1 MSLAVWLSGIAGIAC
16 AAPPAG
22 SFINNQVTVSFPDPV
37 TGIAN
42 NSISNT
48 VQAQVQQ
55 VAAFSLSAAQSK
67 NAAAGNTVYFP
78 HTLTNQG
85 NGSDTFT
92 LAAGD
97 TFAGGFNL
105 TGLALYADA
114 NGDGVPDNLTPIA
127 SSGPVAAG
135 AVFRFVAAALVPAG
149 APALAE
155 DRLTVTAE
163 STATATPAPAQ
174 SNVDRVLVSQPGADL
189 ILQKTHAGNFAT
201 GANGVYTLI
210 VRNIGAQATSNV
222 VTVTDT
228 LPPGLTFVSALSGG
242 ISWTCAAAGQVI
254 SCNSPTLVP
263 AQVATTP
270 GEHPNPLSIVVKPDA
285 AVLTVLPVTLT
296 NNAVVSG
303 GGEPL
308 ANNGNNAAADAT
320 VIDRPANL
328 SGRAWRDVNHDR
340 VYNPSEAQY
349 ALAGWQV
356 EVCANAATVCDAS
369 TRVGYATTAADG
381 TYTIQGLPAGSYK
394 AQFRD
399 PNNNVVSAKP
409 VNGDSG
415 VAQAGSSVD
424 ANRRY
429 LMLTLN
435 PGDNLAQQSLPL
447 DPSGVVFDSTTRQPV
462 AGARVVLS
470 GPPGYDPAVHLV
482 GGAGNNTQITG
493 ANGFYQYILNAGFPN
508 GTYRLT
514 VTSPAGYQAAP
525 STLFP
530 PVAGSIDPPVDC
542 IMAAGVCSVD
552 RLNSPSPPVSPRV
565 PYYYMSFVLNAGD
578 ADVLNNHIPID
589 PIAGAG
595 AGSGLLVSK
604 TSAKQVAEIGDF
616 VDYTVK
622 VQNAT
627 AAAFAAVSL
636 RDTLPAGFSYVVNS
650 GRLGGV
656 AINPAGA
663 GAPVFNL
670 GTLAATTTVTLTYR
684 AQVLPG
690 AQLGDGINRAQASS
704 GAVRSNVAS
713 VRVRVQGGVFSDK
726 AYAVGKVFL
735 DCNLNGVQDAGET
748 GIPGVRLYLQDGTNI
763 TTDSEGRYSL
773 YGLTPRTH
781 VLKVDSIT
789 LPLGAHMVVISNRQ
803 AGDAG
808 SRFLDLR
815 NGEMHKADFAVAC
828 TPAVLQAVA
837 LRRVAAEKNANET
850 ERVLKQPLRPDA
862 TPVIA
867 GDTRGAPAAGMVGGA
882 PAASGGTTAA
892 PGGAPA
898 APAGTTASG
907 APVAAP
913 VAPAAPVASTSSAP
927 VAVPAT
933 PGTPATSVTP
943 APAAHFEP
951 VTPGPLSHTNSNLPA
966 APAPA
971 AAALP
976 LDKMIGTLDNTL
988 GFVGLKDGD
997 TLPYTQIA
1005 VRVKGPL
1012 GAPFALTVNGTP
1024 VGAER
1029 VGNKL
1034 TLEEKK
1040 IQLWEYIGVTLKPG
1054 DNTVTVTVT
1063 DSFGNQRGSHSV
1075 KLIAPADLGKI
1086 VIDAPRDAPADGR
1099 GMLKIKVRLTDDRGV
1114 PVTVRTALT
1123 LESARARWQ
1132 ADDVNPAEPGV
1143 QVFIEGGT
1151 AEFTLQVPH
1160 DAGDDILR
1168 ISSGI
1173 LKTEHKISFLPDLRP
1188 MIAAGVIEG
1197 AINFRSLNLR
1207 NLVSPRQRDSFE
1219 QEIQRFS
1226 YTSSDGK
1233 TSSAGRA
1240 ALFLKGRVKGDYLLT
1255 LAYDSDKNLKDRLF
1269 RDIQPD
1275 EFYPVYGDSSIRGFD
1290 AQSTQRL
1297 YVRVDQGKSFVL
1309 YGDYLTSRPSE
1320 ARKLSDY
1327 SRTLTGLQSQYES
1340 GAVTVNA
1347 FASQDT
1353 FRQLTEEI
1361 AANGTSGPYQLNNRN
1376 AVINS
1381 EKIELLTRDRHQ
1393 PAIILKT
1400 EPQARF
1406 TDYEIEMFTGRILFK
1421 GPLASLDQNLNPKS
1435 IRVIY
1440 EVDQGGEN
1448 FWIGG
1453 AGAQIKLTDNIEAGA
1468 SYVEDRNPQAPFRLG
1483 GLNSTLKLAEKTFLT
1498 GELARSETLVTAGA
1512 ARRVELRHDGADFT
1526 LRLAAG
1532 QAGIGFENPASQLNK
1547 GRTEAS
1553 ARATYKLTART
1564 TLAAEAIHTADV
1576 VTQGQRQGV
1585 LLTAQHALEG
1595 GVKIEAGLRHSTET
1609 AAPAQAA
1616 SAVAGATPNESTNAR
1631 LRVTAP
1637 VPNVPQATVFG
1648 EVEQSLSGAE
1658 RKVAAVGGEYQ
1669 FAGRG
1674 KLYGRHEFISSL
1686 SSPFSLNPVQRN
1698 NTTVIGIDTDVAKDK
1713 KVFSEYRAR
1722 DTIDGRAAE
1731 AALGLRSGWQLAE
1744 GLRLNTS
1751 SERIHTLSGP
1761 VANES
1766 AAYTGALEY
1775 TANPNLKA
1783 NTRLEFRNST
1793 QTDSVLGSIGLA
1805 YKLDQDWT
1813 TLVRG
1818 IHSVTENKGT
1828 TTGTRF
1834 QSRLQGGLAYRDS
1847 ASDVWNGLGRIEY
1860 RNEEDTTVPGAPS
1873 KRVLGIGSL
1882 HVNYQPER
1890 ATLINARMAT
1900 KLVTEDSL
1908 GILSKSSTHL
1918 FSGRVTVD
1926 LARDWDIGFQASL
1939 LASRG
1944 LQDRQ
1949 FGLGA
1954 EIGYQVAGNA
1964 WVSVGYN
1971 LFGFKEKD
1979 ITTDPVERGFFVRL
1993 RYKFDENVF
2002 TPAKDRP
2009 QPIFAAAGGRGQ
2021 TLDGVPGAAGMAG
2034 MLPGSGVTGGAAS
2047 GVAGSGTGAGASA
2060 RLIAQAGV
2068 PGASGTPGA
2077 DTGAAAPAAG
2087 ANAPPATASADAL
2100 LDTAERLV
2108 QAGRSAE
2115 AYALLLSAER
2125 ELIGE
2130 LRFDYLI
2137 GVAALDAGK
2146 PDMALLAFNRVIAAH
2161 PAHAGAR
2168 IDLARTFMALGQK
2181 DMAQGELE
2189 GVLLLDP
2196 PLATRRRIDDFLKDV
2211 RPSGKLTGYA
2221 AATAGYDGNL
2231 NHSPSKSEIYVPLF
2245 GSNLT
2250 LSKDNVQRAA
2260 AFGSAAAGLRYAY
2273 DIDSRAQVFA
2283 GADTSRR
2290 GVTGASPFNT
2300 GSVGAYAGGV
2310 LKRGQHQF
2318 SLTGNIT
2325 QTELAGNADRSITS
2339 LTGGWNYNLASGR
2352 QLGLAINQSEVRQAV
2367 PTLRVFDTSITALN
2381 LSLAG
2386 AISPRTN
2393 LMTGLF
2399 AGVERNLNGNPLGAK
2414 TYYGVRVMG
2423 EYKLRHDLTAAGGI
2437 TAQGAAWDR
2446 FDAAFQTER
2455 ADMRVDLTAGLNWV
2469 FADGWSLQPR
2479 WNFNDSRSSIPIYSY
2494 RRHEWSMTLRREW

>member
-1 MSLAVWLSGIAGIAC
+1 MNSHFSLSSLLKTVTTAGAIALAVWLSGVSGAVR

-22 SFINNQVTVSFPDPV
+22 SFINNQISVTYVE
-37 TGIAN
+37 TGSGLAGVN
-42 NSISNT
+42 TSNT

-55 VAAFSLSAAQSK
+55 VAAFTLSAAQSK
-67 NAAAGNTVYFP
+67 SAAAGNTVYFS
-78 HTLTNQG
+78 HALTNQG
-85 NGSDTFT
+85 NGNDTFALT
-92 LAAGD
+92 IGD

-105 TGLALYADA
+105 AGLALYVDA

-127 SSGPVAAG
+127 SSGLVVPGAA
-135 AVFRFVAAALVPAG
+135 FRFVAAAQVPAG
-149 APALAE
+149 ATALAE
-155 DRLTVTAE
+155 DRLTVTAAG
-163 STATATPAPAQ
+163 TATATPASAQ
-174 SNVDRVLVSQPGADL
+174 SNVDKVLVSQPGPDL
-189 ILQKTHAGNFAT
+189 ILQKTHAGSFAT
-201 GANGVYTLI
+201 GANGVYTLM
-210 VRNIGAQATSNV
+210 VRNIGAQATNNV
-222 VTVTDT
+222 VTVSDT

-242 ISWTCAAAGQVI
+242 TSWTCAAAGQVI
-254 SCNSPTLVP
+254 SCNSPTIVP
-263 AQVATTP
+263 AQVAATP

-320 VIDRPANL
+320 VINRPANL

-340 VYNPSEAQY
+340 IFNPGEAQY
-349 ALAGWQV
+349 ALAGWRV
-356 EVCANAATVCDAS
+356 EVCTTGVTVCDAS
-369 TRVGYATTAADG
+369 TRVGYTTTAADG
-381 TYTIQGLPAGSYK
+381 TYSILGLPPGNYK

-435 PGDNLAQQSLPL
+435 PGDNLLGQSLPL
-447 DPSGVVFDSTTRQPV
+447 DPNGVVFDSATRQPV
-462 AGARVVLS
+462 AGARVVLG

-482 GGAGNNTQITG
+482 GGAANNTQITG
-493 ANGFYQYILNAGFPN
+493 ANGFYQYILNVGFPN
-508 GTYRLT
+508 GTYTLT

-525 STLFP
+525 SALFP
-530 PVAGSIDPPVDC
+530 PVAGPLDPPLGCTFPV
-542 IMAAGVCSVD
+542 AGICSVAPT
-552 RLNSPSPPVSPRV
+552 NSPAPPVSPV
-565 PYYYMSFVLNAGD
+565 APLYHMSFVLNAGD
-578 ADVLNNHIPID
+578 PDVVNNHIPLD
-589 PIAGAG
+589 PLAGGG

-604 TSAKQVAEIGDF
+604 TTAKQVAEIGDF
-616 VDYTVK
+616 VDYAVK
-622 VQNAT
+622 VQNAS
-627 AAAFAAVSL
+627 AAAFTAVSL
-636 RDTLPAGFSYVVNS
+636 RDTLPAGFAYVANS

-656 AINPAGA
+656 AINPAGS
-663 GAPVFNL
+663 GAPVFTI

-684 AQVLPG
+684 AQLLPG

-704 GAVRSNVAS
+704 GAVRSNIAS

-735 DCNLNGVQDAGET
+735 DCNLNGVQDAGEA

-763 TTDSEGRYSL
+763 TTDREGRYSL

-789 LPLGAHMVVISNRQ
+789 LPPGAQMVVISNRQ
-803 AGDAG
+803 AGGAA

-828 TPAVLQAVA
+828 TPELQGAVA
-837 LRRVAAEKNANET
+837 LRRAAAEKNANET
-850 ERVLKQPLRPDA
+850 ERVLKQPLRPGA

-882 PAASGGTTAA
+882 PAAPGGATAA
-892 PGGAPA
+892 PGGA
-898 APAGTTASG
+898 TAS
-907 APVAAP
+907 ATPAAAP
-913 VAPAAPVASTSSAP
+913 VAPA
-927 VAVPAT
+927 VPAVLAAS
-933 PGTPATSVTP
+933 G

-951 VTPGPLSHTNSNLPA
+951 VTPGPLNHTNSNLPA

-1012 GAPFALTVNGTP
+1012 GAPFQLTVNGAP

-1034 TLEEKK
+1034 TLDDKK
-1040 IQLWEYIGVTLKPG
+1040 IQIWEYIGVTLKPG
-1054 DNTVTVTVT
+1054 DNTVTVAVT
-1063 DSFGNQRGSHSV
+1063 DGFGNQRGSQSV

-1099 GMLKIKVRLTDDRGV
+1099 SLVKIKVRLTDDRGV

-1123 LESARARWQ
+1123 LESSRARWQ

-1151 AEFTLQVPH
+1151 AELSLQAPH
-1160 DAGDDILR
+1160 DAGDDSLR

-1173 LKTEHKISFLPDLRP
+1173 LNTEHKISFLPDLRP

-1219 QEIQRFS
+1219 QEIERFS

-1233 TSSAGRA
+1233 TTSAGRA
-1240 ALFLKGRVKGDYLLT
+1240 ALFLKGKVKGDYLLT

-1275 EFYPVYGDSSIRGFD
+1275 EFYPVYGDSSVRGFD

-1297 YVRVDQGKSFVL
+1297 YLRVDQGKSFVL
-1309 YGDYLTSRPSE
+1309 YGDYLTSRPGE

-1340 GAVTVNA
+1340 GAMTVNA

-1393 PAIILKT
+1393 PAVILKT

-1406 TDYEIEMFTGRILFK
+1406 ADYEIELFTGRILFK

-1440 EVDQGGEN
+1440 EIDQGGEN

-1453 AGAQIKLTDNIEAGA
+1453 AGAQVKLTGNIEAGA

-1483 GLNSTLKLAEKTFLT
+1483 GLNSTLKLAEKTFLI
-1498 GELARSETLVTAGA
+1498 GELARSETLAAAGA

-1532 QAGIGFENPASQLNK
+1532 RADAGFENPASQLTK
-1547 GRTEAS
+1547 GRTEAT

-1564 TLAAEAIHTADV
+1564 TLAAEAIHTADG
-1576 VTQGQRQGV
+1576 VTQGRRQGV

-1648 EVEQSLSGAE
+1648 EVEHSLSGAE
-1658 RKVAAVGGEYQ
+1658 RKVAALGGEYQ

-1686 SSPFSLNPVQRN
+1686 SSPFALNPVQRN
-1698 NTTVIGIDTDVAKDK
+1698 NTTVIGLDTDVAKDK
-1713 KVFSEYRAR
+1713 QVFSEYRAR

-1731 AALGLRSGWQLAE
+1731 AALGLRSGWQLTE

-1761 VANES
+1761 AANES
-1766 AAYTGALEY
+1766 VAYTGALEY
-1775 TANPNLKA
+1775 TASPNLKA

-1793 QTDSVLGSIGLA
+1793 QTDSVLGSLGFA
-1805 YKLDQDWT
+1805 YQLGPDWT

-1828 TTGTRF
+1828 TPGTRS
-1834 QSRLQGGLAYRDS
+1834 QSRLQGGLAYRDN
-1847 ASDVWNGLGRIEY
+1847 ASDVWNGLGRLEY
-1860 RNEEDTTVPGAPS
+1860 RNDEDTTLPGAPS
-1873 KRVLGIGSL
+1873 KRVLGVGSL

-1908 GILSKSSTHL
+1908 GIMSKSSTHL
-1918 FSGRVTVD
+1918 FSGRVTID

-1954 EIGYQVAGNA
+1954 EIGYQVASNA

-1979 ITTDPVERGFFVRL
+1979 LTTDPVERGFFVRL

-2009 QPIFAAAGGRGQ
+2009 QPIFAAAGGRGKS
-2021 TLDGVPGAAGMAG
+2021 LDGVPGAPGMAG

-2047 GVAGSGTGAGASA
+2047 ANAGAGSAAVGRAGAGGVGGADTAALSGASA
-2060 RLIAQAGV
+2060 VLMAQAGTS
-2068 PGASGTPGA
+2068 AAGT
-2077 DTGAAAPAAG
+2077 APAAV
-2087 ANAPPATASADAL
+2087 SADAL

-2115 AYALLLSAER
+2115 AYDLLLSAER

-2146 PDMALLAFNRVIAAH
+2146 PDMALLAFSRVIAAH

-2168 IDLARTFMALGQK
+2168 IDLARTYMALGQK
-2181 DMAQGELE
+2181 DMAKGELE
-2189 GVLLLDP
+2189 GVLLLEP

-2211 RPSGKLTGYA
+2211 RPSGRLTGYV
-2221 AATAGYDGNL
+2221 AATAGYDSNL
-2231 NHSPSKSEIYVPLF
+2231 NHSPSKSEIHVPLF

-2283 GADTSRR
+2283 GADASHR
-2290 GVTGASPFNT
+2290 GVISASPFNT
-2300 GSVGAYAGGV
+2300 GSAGAYAGGV

-2318 SLTGNIT
+2318 NFTGNIT

-2339 LTGGWNYNLASGR
+2339 VTGGWNYNLAAGR
-2352 QLGLAINQSEVRQAV
+2352 QLGLALTQSQVRQAV
-2367 PTLRVFDTSITALN
+2367 SALRVFDTSITTLN

-2386 AISPRTN
+2386 AVGPRTN
-2393 LMTGLF
+2393 FMTGLVG
-2399 AGVERNLNGNPLGAK
+2399 GVERNLNGNPLGAK
-2414 TYYGVRVMG
+2414 MFYGARVMG
-2423 EYKLRHDLTAAGGI
+2423 EYKLRHDLTASAGV
-2437 TAQGAAWDR
+2437 TAMGAAWDR
-2446 FDAAFQTER
+2446 FDVAFQTER
-2455 ADMRVDLTAGLNWV
+2455 ADLRVDLTAGLNWA

-2479 WNFNDSRSSIPIYSY
+2479 WSFNDNRSSIPIYTY
-2494 RRHEWSMTLRREW
+2494 RRHEWSVTLRREW

>member
-1 MSLAVWLSGIAGIAC
+1 MNSHFSLSALLNPVKTAGAIALAVWLWGVSGVVQ

-22 SFINNQVTVSFPDPV
+22 SFINNQISVSYV
-37 TGIAN
+37 EAGSGLAGVN
-42 NSISNT
+42 ASNT

-55 VAAFSLSAAQSK
+55 VAAFTLSAAQSK
-67 NAAAGNTVYFP
+67 NAATGNTVYFS

-92 LAAGD
+92 LAIGD
-97 TFAGGFNL
+97 TFAGGFSL
-105 TGLALYADA
+105 AGLALYTDA

-127 SSGPVAAG
+127 SSGPLAAG
-135 AVFRFVAAALVPAG
+135 AVFRFVAAAQVPAG
-149 APALAE
+149 AAALAE
-155 DRLTVTAE
+155 DRLTVTAAG
-163 STATATPAPAQ
+163 TATATSAPAQ
-174 SNVDRVLVSQPGADL
+174 SNVDRVLVSLPGADL

-201 GANGVYTLI
+201 GANGVYTLV
-210 VRNIGAQATSNV
+210 VRNIGAQATNNV

-242 ISWTCAAAGQVI
+242 TSWTCAAAGQVI

-263 AQVATTP
+263 AQVAATP

-320 VIDRPANL
+320 VINRPANL

-340 VYNPSEAQY
+340 IFSPGEAQY

-356 EVCANAATVCDAS
+356 EVCTTGATLCDAS

-381 TYTIQGLPAGSYK
+381 TYTIAGLPSGSYK

-399 PNNNVVSAKP
+399 PNNNVISAKP

-415 VAQAGSSVD
+415 VAQPGSSVD

-435 PGDNLAQQSLPL
+435 PGDNLLGQSLPL
-447 DPSGVVFDSTTRQPV
+447 DPNGIVFDSTTRQPV

-482 GGAGNNTQITG
+482 GGAANNTQITG
-493 ANGFYQYILNAGFPN
+493 TNGFYQYILNVGFPN
-508 GTYRLT
+508 GTYTLT

-525 STLFP
+525 SALFP
-530 PVAGSIDPPVDC
+530 PRAGSLDPPVDC
-542 IMAAGVCSVD
+542 IMVAGICSVD
-552 RLNSPSPPVSPRV
+552 RNNSATPPASPRA
-565 PYYYMSFVLNAGD
+565 PYYYMTFVLNAGD
-578 ADVLNNHIPID
+578 ADVVNNHIPLD
-589 PIAGAG
+589 PQAGAG
-595 AGSGLLVSK
+595 TGLLVSK

-627 AAAFAAVSL
+627 TAAFAAVSL
-636 RDTLPAGFSYVVNS
+636 RDTLPAGFAYVVNS

-656 AINPAGA
+656 AINPVGA

-670 GTLAATTTVTLTYR
+670 GALAAATTVTLTYR

-690 AQLGDGINRAQASS
+690 AQLGDGINRAQATS
-704 GAVRSNVAS
+704 GAVRSNIAS

-763 TTDSEGRYSL
+763 TTDGEGRYSL

-789 LPLGAHMVVISNRQ
+789 LPLGAQMVVISNRQ
-803 AGDAG
+803 AGDAA

-828 TPAVLQAVA
+828 TPSVSGAVA
-837 LRRVAAEKNANET
+837 LRRVAAEKSAHET

-882 PAASGGTTAA
+882 PAA

-898 APAGTTASG
+898 SGTLA
-907 APVAAP
+907 AAP
-913 VAPAAPVASTSSAP
+913 VAPAAPVAA
-927 VAVPAT
+927 PAT
-933 PGTPATSVTP
+933 AATPTP
-943 APAAHFEP
+943 TPTTHFEP
-951 VTPGPLSHTNSNLPA
+951 VTPGPLDHKNSNLPA

-1012 GAPFALTVNGTP
+1012 GTPFALTVNGAP

-1034 TLEEKK
+1034 TLDDKK
-1040 IQLWEYIGVTLKPG
+1040 IQLWEYIGVTLRPG

-1099 GMLKIKVRLTDDRGV
+1099 SLVKIKVRLTDDRGV

-1123 LESARARWQ
+1123 LEASRARWQ
-1132 ADDVNPAEPGV
+1132 ADDVNTAEPGV

-1151 AEFTLQVPH
+1151 AEFTLQAPH
-1160 DAGDDILR
+1160 EAGDDILR

-1173 LKTEHKISFLPDLRP
+1173 LKSEHKISFLPDLRP

-1226 YTSSDGK
+1226 YTSNDGK
-1233 TSSAGRA
+1233 TTSAGRA
-1240 ALFLKGRVKGDYLLT
+1240 ALFLKGKVKGDYLLT

-1275 EFYPVYGDSSIRGFD
+1275 EFYPVYGDSSVRGFD

-1327 SRTLTGLQSQYES
+1327 SRTLTGLQSRFENGS
-1340 GAVTVNA
+1340 VTVNA

-1381 EKIELLTRDRHQ
+1381 EKVELLTRDRHQ

-1406 TDYEIEMFTGRILFK
+1406 TDYEIELFTGRILFK

-1453 AGAQIKLTDNIEAGA
+1453 AGAQVKLTDNIEAGA

-1483 GLNSTLKLAEKTFLT
+1483 GLNSTLKLAEKTFLI
-1498 GELARSETLVTAGA
+1498 GELARSETLVTSGA
-1512 ARRVELRHDGADFT
+1512 ARRIELRHDGADFT

-1547 GRTEAS
+1547 GRTEAT
-1553 ARATYKLTART
+1553 ARATYKLSART
-1564 TLAAEAIHTADV
+1564 TLAAEAIHTADA

-1648 EVEQSLSGAE
+1648 EVEQSLSGTE

-1686 SSPFSLNPVQRN
+1686 SGPFSLNPAQRN
-1698 NTTVIGIDTDVAKDK
+1698 NTTVIGIDTNYAKDK
-1713 KVFSEYRAR
+1713 QVFSEYRAR

-1731 AALGLRSGWQLAE
+1731 AAFGLRNGWQLAD

-1761 VANES
+1761 AANES
-1766 AAYTGALEY
+1766 VAYTGALEY
-1775 TANPNLKA
+1775 TAHPNLKV

-1805 YKLDQDWT
+1805 YKLNQDWT

-1828 TTGTRF
+1828 TPGTRT

-1847 ASDVWNGLGRIEY
+1847 ASDVWNGLGRIEL

-1908 GILSKSSTHL
+1908 GIMSKSSTHL
-1918 FSGRVTVD
+1918 FSGRVTID
-1926 LARDWDIGFQASL
+1926 LTRDWDIGFQASL

-2002 TPAKDRP
+2002 TPAKHRP
-2009 QPIFAAAGGRGQ
+2009 QPVFAAAGGRGR
-2021 TLDGVPGAAGMAG
+2021 TLDGVPGASGMAG
-2034 MLPGSGVTGGAAS
+2034 LLPGSGVTGGAA
-2047 GVAGSGTGAGASA
+2047 GAGSATGGAGAAPVAGASA
-2060 RLIAQAGV
+2060 GLMAQAGTSAA
-2068 PGASGTPGA
+2068 GAG
-2077 DTGAAAPAAG
+2077 APAAG
-2087 ANAPPATASADAL
+2087 TAPAAVSADAL

-2115 AYALLLSAER
+2115 AYDLLLSAER

-2146 PDMALLAFNRVIAAH
+2146 LDMALLAFNRVIAAH

-2168 IDLARTFMALGQK
+2168 IDLARTYMALEQK

-2211 RPSGKLTGYA
+2211 RPSGRLTGYV

-2231 NHSPSKSEIYVPLF
+2231 NYSPSRSEIYVPFF
-2245 GSNLT
+2245 GGNLT

-2290 GVTGASPFNT
+2290 GVTGAAPFNT
-2300 GSVGAYAGGV
+2300 GSIGAYAGGV
-2310 LKRGQHQF
+2310 LKRGQNEF
-2318 SLTGNIT
+2318 NLTGNII

-2339 LTGGWNYNLASGR
+2339 VTGGWNYNLASGR
-2352 QLGLAINQSEVRQAV
+2352 QLGFAINQSEVRQAV
-2367 PTLRVFDTSITALN
+2367 PALRVFDTSITALN

-2386 AISPRTN
+2386 AISPRTSV
-2393 LMTGLF
+2393 MTGLF
-2399 AGVERNLNGNPLGAK
+2399 TGIERNLNGNPLGAK
-2414 TYYGVRVMG
+2414 TYYGMRVMG
-2423 EYKLRHDLTAAGGI
+2423 EYKLRHDLTAVGGI
-2437 TAQGAAWDR
+2437 TAQGAAWNR

-2455 ADMRVDLTAGLNWV
+2455 ADLRVDFAAGLNWA
-2469 FADGWSLQPR
+2469 FANGWSLQPR
-2479 WNFNDSRSSIPIYSY
+2479 WNINDNRSTIPIYTY
-2494 RRHEWSMTLRREW
+2494 RRHEWSVTLRREW